1 MQLTEIRW
9 HARAGQG
16 AVTAAKVVAETALS
30 ADQYMQAMP
39 EYGPER
45 MGAPIKAFTRISDE
59 PIEIHNNIEN
69 PDVVI
74 VLDETL
80 LDVVDVTEGLKPD
93 GVLIINTCSPAA
105 DVKKAL
111 GLADTR
117 ARRVPSTPPESRWT
131 PSSATSRTRRSS
143 VRSSRSPASSTSRS
157 FKGLLAKNLGKK
169 FGQEMIDANFAAVDA
184 GVRGGDRGMSEVGR
198 LRHRR
203 VDERAS
209 SRAARPFPSRGN
221 SDDYVTGGWRS
232 ERPYRDDEKCTQC
245 LLCWVFCP
253 DTSVLVEGREG
264 RTTSTYEHCKGCGI
278 CAHECP
284 FDAIEMVPEGCELP
298 GVK

>member
-1 MQLTEIRW
+1 VTCRPAWGDTVTRTHEVQSEGKDAMQLTEIRW

-45 MGAPIKAFTRISDE
+45 MGAPIKAFTRICDE

-80 LDVVDVTEGLKPD
+80 LDVVNVAEGLKSD

-111 GLADTR
+111 GVADTV
-117 ARRVPSTPPESRWT
+117 RVATVDASGIALDTIKRDIPNTPIVGALIKVTGVIDLE
-131 PSSATSRTRRSS
+131 
-143 VRSSRSPASSTSRS
+143 V
-157 FKGLLAKNLGKK
+157 FKSLLAKNLGKK
-169 FGQEMIDANFAAVDA
+169 FGQQMIDDNHAAVQRA
-184 GVRGGDRGMSEVGR
+184 YEEVT
-198 LRHRR
+198 
-203 VDERAS
+203 VA
-209 SRAARPFPSRGN
+209 
-221 SDDYVTGGWRS
+221 
-232 ERPYRDDEKCTQC
+232 
-245 LLCWVFCP
+245 
-253 DTSVLVEGREG
+253 
-264 RTTSTYEHCKGCGI
+264 
-278 CAHECP
+278 
-284 FDAIEMVPEGCELP
+284 
-298 GVK
+298 